1 MTHNRVF
8 VDNQEILPLYLNMGT
23 GPGRRL
29 VVVSVGFIPKSYRG
43 LSSLNQNVSRSG
55 DTGHTKCGI
64 NFPLVATVGSP
75 VMAVC
80 DAVPGKTKS
89 VEGIVLY

>member
-1 MTHNRVF
+1 
-8 VDNQEILPLYLNMGT
+8 MGT
-23 GPGRRL
+23 GPGRKL
-29 VVVSVGFIPKSYRG
+29 VVVSVGFIPKSYG
-43 LSSLNQNVSRSG
+43 ELSSLNQYVAMSG
-55 DTGHTKCGI
+55 DTGQTKCGI

-80 DAVPGKTKS
+80 DTLPGRTNP